1 MHPFAQFIRTLA
13 RGKRGSR
20 DLTQDEAFSAFSMI
34 INNEVEPE
42 QLGAFLMLMRVKEE
56 TPAELA
62 GFVNAAKSA
71 IPPPSHPV
79 SIDLDWSSYAGKR
92 RQLPWFFLSALVL
105 SSNNVKILMHG
116 LRGRKDNRVYTP
128 DILKYFNLNSAHTL
142 EAAAKQIDQSNF
154 AFIELNHL
162 LPKLAELI
170 ELREILGLRSPV
182 HSLSRLLNPLNA
194 SHVIQGIFHPG
205 YKEIHR
211 DAANILNIPHASI
224 IKGDGGEIEMNP
236 DVDSETFTVKHGV
249 CGTDR
254 WPSLF
259 GGQRHLKDKTMAPTR
274 LLELWRGDI
283 QDEYGEAAVI
293 LTCAV
298 ALKLLQKADTQD
310 SAIQLARHWWATRPK
325 DKF

>member
-20 DLTQDEAFSAFSMI
+20 DLTQNEAFSAFSMI

-62 GFVNAAKSA
+62 GFVNAAKAA
-71 IPPPSHPV
+71 IPPPRHSV
-79 SIDLDWSSYAGKR
+79 NIDLDWSSYAGKR

-142 EAAAKQIDQSNF
+142 EAASKQIDQANF

-194 SHVIQGIFHPG
+194 PHVMQGIFHPG
-205 YKEIHR
+205 YKEIHQS
-211 DAANILNIPHASI
+211 AANILSIPHVSV

-236 DVDSETFTVKHGV
+236 DIDNEIFTVKHGV
-249 CGTDR
+249 CGTDH

-259 GGQRHLKDKTMAPTR
+259 GGQRHLKDETMEPKR
-274 LLELWRGDI
+274 LLELWRGNI

-310 SAIQLARHWWATRPK
+310 RAIQLARHWWATRPK